1 MNPRKR
7 RSDEAVAEILLDQ
20 VAIIRAN
27 VDGAVAGEDPEA
39 LHDLR
44 VAMRRTRSVLK
55 GMPGVF
61 APRDL
66 ERFKAEFKELQA
78 ITGPVRDLDV
88 LLDDL
93 ESFSEERPEL
103 AAETAALRAE
113 LVRRRRAAQTRLTR
127 RLKSKRFADLID
139 SWQATLAALPTADDA
154 DRPDATTPIGKL
166 AAARI
171 AADRKRF
178 DELSRAAL
186 KSADPAAVHHARKRG
201 KALRYN
207 LGFFGQ
213 LGDRKKA
220 KRLTRKLEKIQDELG
235 EYQDTIVQEA
245 TLRDAVESADSTPA
259 AIAAGALIERA
270 LDERDYRLE
279 QFGRRLAKLE
289 KK

>member
-7 RSDEAVAEILLDQ
+7 RSDEAVAEILLEQ

-44 VAMRRTRSVLK
+44 VAVRRTRSVLK

-61 APRDL
+61 APREL
-66 ERFKAEFKELQA
+66 TRFKTEFKELQA

-88 LLDDL
+88 LLEDL
-93 ESFSEERPEL
+93 ESLSEQRPEL
-103 AAETAALRAE
+103 AQEIAALRAE
-113 LVRRRRAAQTRLTR
+113 LVRKRCDAQTRLSR
-127 RLKSKRFADLID
+127 RLKSKRFAELID
-139 SWQATLAALPTADDA
+139 NWQATLCSLPTADEA
-154 DRPDATTPIGKL
+154 DRPDSAVPIGKL

-207 LGFFGQ
+207 LGFFGD
-213 LGDRKKA
+213 LGDKKRA
-220 KRLTRKLEKIQDELG
+220 KRLTGRLEKIQDELG
-235 EYQDTIVQEA
+235 EYQDTIVQEDA
-245 TLRDAVESADSTPA
+245 LRDAAETAASIPA

-279 QFGRRLAKLE
+279 QFGRRIAKLE
-289 KK
+289 KQ